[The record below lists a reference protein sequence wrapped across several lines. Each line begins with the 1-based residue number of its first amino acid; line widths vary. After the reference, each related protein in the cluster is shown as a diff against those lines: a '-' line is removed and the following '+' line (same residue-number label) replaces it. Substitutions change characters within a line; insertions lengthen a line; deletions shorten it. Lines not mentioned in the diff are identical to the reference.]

1 MFINLGTDPEETLT
15 IGLEK
20 EPKDIRILLPDG
32 STAKCDWKPSGE
44 GIEVMTSA
52 EPMYPVVLIIS

>member
-1 MFINLGTDPEETLT
+1 MPAGGRYPDGRLVAMFINLGTDPEETLT

-44 GIEVMTSA
+44 GIK
-52 EPMYPVVLIIS
+52 L